1 MRPGPSPQDASAIN
15 RWAKAL
21 LASTGDHA
29 VVVVDRQGCILA
41 WLGASTLLLGY
52 SSDEAVGMPVSRLF
66 TDEDV
71 ASQLDVQER
80 ELALS
85 SGRSEDDRWH
95 VRKDGSRF
103 WGSGVMEPIRDDA
116 GDVLA
121 LAKVLRDRTDVRTQV
136 VTLQNRLL
144 SAEEQN
150 VNRLKTLVTL
160 AHELRNQVSPL
171 SNLLA
176 VLEAGEADRIA
187 VKSMRRQLVAMA
199 RLVDDLAE
207 EAASAALPPI
217 LKTAPLEVQEA
228 VSHAVDAMRQTVS
241 ERGQRL
247 LATLPDAPITIE
259 ADGQRVNQILVN
271 LLSNASKFTPR
282 GGTIQVS
289 ATTEDDMVAIRVEDD
304 GQGIPAD
311 MLPKIFELFTRHL
324 GANAPDGLG
333 VGLSVVK
340 KLAEVHGGFVEG
352 RSPGPGKGSVF
363 TVRLPL
369 VQPKAD
375 PRASPPPAGAG

>member
-1 MRPGPSPQDASAIN
+1 MRTGPSPQDGAAID

-21 LASTGDHA
+21 LASTSEQA
-29 VVVVDRQGCILA
+29 VVVLDTGGWIVA
-41 WLGASTLLLGY
+41 WLGASALLLGY
-52 SSDEAVGMPVSRLF
+52 LSEEAVGMPISRLF

-121 LAKVLRDRTDVRTQV
+121 LAKVMRDRTDVGTQI
-136 VTLQNRLL
+136 VTLQNRLV

-171 SNLLA
+171 SNLLSA
-176 VLEAGEADRIA
+176 LEAGAADRIA
-187 VKSMRRQLVAMA
+187 VKSMRRQLLGMA
-199 RLVDDLAE
+199 RLVDDLAQ
-207 EAASAALPPI
+207 EAASAALPTL
-217 LKTAPLEVQEA
+217 LKTAPLQVQDA
-228 VSHAVDAMRQTVS
+228 VSHAVDAMRPTMGQ
-241 ERGQRL
+241 RGQRL
-247 LATLPDAPITIE
+247 AVTLPETPITIE
-259 ADGQRVNQILVN
+259 ADAHRLNQMLVN
-271 LLSNASKFTPR
+271 LLSNASKFTPT

-289 ATTEDDMVAIRVEDD
+289 ATVEDDMAAIRVEDD

-311 MLPKIFELFTRHL
+311 VLPRIFELFTRHP
-324 GANAPDGLG
+324 GPNAPDGLG

-340 KLAEVHGGFVEG
+340 KLAEVHGGIVEG

-375 PRASPPPAGAG
+375 LRASEPPASQG